1 MNIETETPK
10 PQTFVDNNKINAAK
24 GISIPLFVPIPLWSV
39 SLENDSFSF
48 RGNV

>member
-24 GISIPLFVPIPLWSV
+24 GISIAFICSH
-39 SLENDSFSF
+39 SIYSEEA
-48 RGNV
+48 